1 MLRGNE
7 FESFP
12 VLINSYSGCE
22 VKIVYLPLPVLFS
35 TTLASYLS
43 LIVFYLLPSPSPV
56 TSIPFPITFLSPE
69 YNFFKNII
77 SHFINNHKLTIS
89 FRFKVL

>member
-1 MLRGNE
+1 
-7 FESFP
+7 
-12 VLINSYSGCE
+12 
-22 VKIVYLPLPVLFS
+22 

-77 SHFINNHKLTIS
+77 SHFINLSPLGLKYYNTHILGGWI
-89 FRFKVL
+89 FN